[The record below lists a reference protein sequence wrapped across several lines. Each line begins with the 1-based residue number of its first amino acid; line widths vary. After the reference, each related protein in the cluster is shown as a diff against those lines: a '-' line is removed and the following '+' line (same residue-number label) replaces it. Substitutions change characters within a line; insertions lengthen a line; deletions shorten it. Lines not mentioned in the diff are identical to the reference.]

1 MKKSQHI
8 VHNHNG
14 GWDVKVSRAERATKH
29 FETKAPAIDYG
40 RNIARNQH
48 AEFFIHGKNG
58 KIQSRDSYGNDPFPP
73 KG

>member
-1 MKKSQHI
+1 MKKTQHV

-14 GWDVKVSRAERATKH
+14 GWDVKASGAKRATKH
-29 FETKAPAIDYG
+29 FETKAPAVEFG
-40 RNIARNQH
+40 RNIAKKQH
-48 AEFFIHGKNG
+48 TEFFNHG